1 MQISAEMSSKWD
13 EEMQQRQRCGETN
26 AIQRTT
32 RNEGLLL
39 VTKKN
44 KKETMLDVLY
54 STKA

>member
-26 AIQRTT
+26 AIQGTT
-32 RNEGLLL
+32 RNEGLLSA
-39 VTKKN
+39 TKKN

-54 STKA
+54 STEA